1 MKYSRVI
8 NYHQNK
14 IANSPYF
21 HIVNRMSKAV
31 VALENLSLNRNPMQT
46 EEAHISNVAKSAK
59 KLLNESL
66 MAKDE
71 LFNVYGNALVKISSE
86 IENKGNIFVNETQA
100 QEIRQALRQ
109 MPEKE
114 RLKALNNALE
124 SKDGQ
129 VIKAI
134 QNSSSLLTGI
144 EKEHAEKMYTMLES
158 RVAPELVEQREQ
170 LTKDFDT
177 SMAAI
182 KSVKSAVN
190 EGFDPQVLN
199 EIETAEKSHNE
210 AQQSFNSAF

>member
-1 MKYSRVI
+1 
-8 NYHQNK
+8 
-14 IANSPYF
+14 
-21 HIVNRMSKAV
+21 MSKAV